1 MWNPSRIGTWT
12 VGVSDQG
19 FSATIQ
25 VEVRQ
30 GLIEGVSIILS
41 EEIIR
46 SGDSIVASLSA
57 YDSAGNQ
64 RVINGDWTIADELEA
79 ENHESWMVLNPGPIG
94 IHSLSSMW
102 FDNETGTV
110 HSIQD
115 DITVQ
120 HGVLARIILP
130 ATGTKVPSDG
140 VLDLNPIFE
149 DEYGNIL
156 SSVYVNWEIDG
167 EERTMEIRIAQG
179 IVNCILLG

>member
-1 MWNPSRIGTWT
+1 
-12 VGVSDQG
+12 
-19 FSATIQ
+19 
-25 VEVRQ
+25 
-30 GLIEGVSIILS
+30 
-41 EEIIR
+41 
-46 SGDSIVASLSA
+46 
-57 YDSAGNQ
+57 
-64 RVINGDWTIADELEA
+64 
-79 ENHESWMVLNPGPIG
+79 
-94 IHSLSSMW
+94 MW

-179 IVNCILLG
+179 MWAPSTLGMHEIRAMAEGVFSIVEVEVVPGTA